1 LEQEDEKEHH
11 DGIFPTRLSFLLNNP
26 IRRRFDKNP
35 ERVVRMLGINN
46 ASIVLDF
53 GCGPGFYAVPLAKVA
68 KKVVAVDLQKK
79 MLEKAERYA
88 EKNGVVDKIEFVRT
102 DGKEIPSNLQRSS
115 CDFVF
120 LSFVYHEIDTSSKEG
135 VLLDLGRMLKP
146 GGKLAIMEYTK
157 RPLLGP
163 HAINPDEVTKDLTRV
178 GFPGTEVIQISK
190 NVGLILAM
198 KGTADHM

>member
-1 LEQEDEKEHH
+1 MEQEDEKEHH
-11 DGIFPTRLSFLLNNP
+11 RGTFPMWLSFLLNNP

-35 ERVVRMLGINN
+35 EKVVRMLGIND

-53 GCGPGFYAVPLAKVA
+53 GCGPGFYAVPFAKVA
-68 KKVVAVDLQKK
+68 KKVVAVDLQEK

-88 EKNGVVDKIEFVRT
+88 EKNGVVDRVELVRT

-115 CDFVF
+115 CDFAF
-120 LSFVYHEIDTSSKEG
+120 LSFVYHEIDASSKER

-163 HAINPDEVTKDLTRV
+163 HAINPDQVTKELTRAD
-178 GFPGTEVIQISK
+178 FPGAEVIQVSK
-190 NVGLILAM
+190 NVGLILAT
-198 KGTADHM
+198 KGNSDHM